1 MKTFNKY
8 IFLGLTLIAAGSCSK
23 KNLDKTVYGVTTSD
37 NYYETEEQ
45 IRNALTECYYQVKG
59 VPYNTLQTAH
69 YFFGDIST
77 DDALKGGASEADYAD
92 GQQIQ
97 NFTMTSTNAVAG
109 FLWSSA
115 YTLINRCNTVIENA
129 PNATGDKDLLTRY
142 TNEAKFLRAWAYFNL
157 VTAYGGV
164 PLIVKNLEP
173 DDILLP
179 KSSPEEVFAQIYTDL
194 TDATAL
200 PKRSEYPESEMG
212 RVTSGAAWALIGK
225 SYMFQGDFPNAETAF
240 SKVVT
245 SGEYE
250 LNSEYYMNFEN
261 EFRNSKESVFEIQFQ
276 AIPGVYPAVGNQ
288 LLEFFSSR
296 STEGGWGFHI
306 PSQDLWD
313 AYDPDDPRLT
323 YIFIRP
329 GDKFAGDNHVQ
340 DNSISP
346 NGYQDRKIF
355 VKTDERNGY
364 LNNVNKNWTVI
375 RYADVLL
382 MYAEALNENGN
393 SGAALPYLNDVRERA
408 RNSNPLDP
416 KREIQAYVPPTDP
429 SVSLPDVTTTD
440 KAELRKAIWKE
451 RRLELGMEGHRRFD
465 LLRQKR
471 FGEVM
476 RAYATK
482 YNVDKG
488 KLFSDDR
495 DYLLPIPSNEVTLSQ
510 GTIEQNPKY

>member
-1 MKTFNKY
+1 MKSLNTY
-8 IFLGLTLIAAGSCSK
+8 IFFAVTLVALGSCAK
-23 KNLDKTVYGVTTSD
+23 KLDKTVYGVTTSE
-37 NYYETEEQ
+37 NYYRNEEE
-45 IRNALTECYYQVKG
+45 IKAALTECYYQVKG

-97 NFTMTSTNAVAG
+97 NFTMTSTNAVSG

-115 YTLINRCNTVIENA
+115 YTLINRCNIVIEKA
-129 PNATGDKDLLTRY
+129 PLATGDKDLLARY
-142 TNEAKFLRAWAYFNL
+142 ANEAKFLRGWAYFIL
-157 VTAYGGV
+157 GTHFGGV
-164 PLIVKNLEP
+164 PLIVNNLQP
-173 DDILLP
+173 DEILVP
-179 KSSPEEVFAQIYTDL
+179 RASEAEVFAQVYKDL
-194 TDATAL
+194 SDATAL
-200 PKRSEYPESEMG
+200 PSKSEYPASEMG
-212 RVTSGAAWALIGK
+212 RATSGAAWAILGK
-225 SYMFQGDFPNAETAF
+225 AYLFQQDYEHAEEALG
-240 SKVVT
+240 KVVT
-245 SGEYE
+245 SGEYG
-250 LNSEYYMNFEN
+250 LNDEYYMNFEN
-261 EFRNSKESVFEIQFQ
+261 EFHNGKESVFEVQFQ

-329 GDKFAGDNHVQ
+329 GDKFKGDNHVQ

-382 MYAEALNENGN
+382 MYAEALNENGKP
-393 SGAALPYLNDVRERA
+393 GDALQYVNDVRARA

-416 KREIQAYVPPTDP
+416 KREIQTYIPPTNP
-429 SVSLPDVTTTD
+429 AVSLPDITTTD
-440 KAELRKAIWKE
+440 QAELRKAIWKE
-451 RRLELGMEGHRRFD
+451 RRLELGMEGHRRYD
-465 LLRQKR
+465 LVRQKR
-471 FGEVM
+471 FGEIM
-476 RAYATK
+476 RAYAAK
-482 YNVDKG
+482 YKVDKG
-488 KLFSDDR
+488 KLFTDNR
-495 DYLLPIPSNEVTLSQ
+495 DYLLPIPANEVTLSQ
-510 GTIEQNPKY
+510 GTVVQNPNY